1 VTEISGKN
9 VVITGGASGMGRLFA
24 LKTARLGATVVIY
37 DLDAG
42 AMNAAVEEIKRLT
55 GREAHGFV
63 CDVSDRE
70 AVYRTAD
77 EVRDLVGP
85 VDVLFNNAGVVS
97 GRRLMEIPDE
107 KIEAVM
113 GVNVLALY
121 WVTKSFLPDMLARNS
136 GHVVTMASAAGLLGV
151 DRQTDY
157 AASKSAAIGFTR
169 SLRVELKQTGHTGV
183 KTTIVEPFFV
193 NTGMF
198 DGVKTRFPRILPIL
212 DQDHVTDRV
221 ISAVRR
227 DKQDLKL
234 PPIVNLVPGLQL
246 LPVNVFDWIMDFLGV
261 NDSMDEFRG
270 RETEKRIR

>member
-1 VTEISGKN
+1 MTEISGKN

-24 LKTARLGATVVIY
+24 LKTARQGATVVIY

-42 AMNAAVEEIKRLT
+42 AMNAVVEEIKRLT

>member
-1 VTEISGKN
+1 MTEISGKN